1 MRVQTFVPHSR
12 FKEDRCIFKS
22 SGKDD
27 LANDGEVSDGVLYV
41 TEAWSACFDTHVDI
55 RVQ

>member
-1 MRVQTFVPHSR
+1 MQTFVPHSR